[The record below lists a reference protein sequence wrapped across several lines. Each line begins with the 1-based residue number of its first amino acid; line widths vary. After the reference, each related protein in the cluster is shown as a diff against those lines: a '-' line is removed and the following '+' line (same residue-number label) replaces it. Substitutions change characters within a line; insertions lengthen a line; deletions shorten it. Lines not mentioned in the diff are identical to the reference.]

1 MDTWAPYGPPL
12 NLQDSRL
19 FWPHDETDHTNFS
32 MQGSRLTN
40 TKTKYKA
47 WLSSAGAH
55 GIQSTTI
62 RLKLSL
68 ERTFGVRVHSINPF
82 INLGLEGH
90 VFAGTPAS
98 E

>member
-1 MDTWAPYGPPL
+1 
-12 NLQDSRL
+12 
-19 FWPHDETDHTNFS
+19 
-32 MQGSRLTN
+32 MQGSKLTN
-40 TKTKYKA
+40 TKKKYQA
-47 WLSSAGAH
+47 WLTSAGAH

-62 RLKLSL
+62 RLKHSL

-90 VFAGTPAS
+90 VFAGTGTNAS